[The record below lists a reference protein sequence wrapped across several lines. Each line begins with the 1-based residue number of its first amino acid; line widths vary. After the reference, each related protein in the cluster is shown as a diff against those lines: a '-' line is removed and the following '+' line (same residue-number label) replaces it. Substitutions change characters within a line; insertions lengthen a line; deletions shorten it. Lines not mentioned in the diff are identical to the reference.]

1 MTTNLIMHMI
11 RVKVLYEHGLILC
24 FMSSSVIVEKGEVF
38 VMDGFHPLGWTSTR
52 IHIQQIFL
60 LLVKETNKFTNV
72 KNKCS
77 LGFLI
82 VK

>member
-38 VMDGFHPLGWTSTR
+38 VMDGFHPLG
-52 IHIQQIFL
+52 
-60 LLVKETNKFTNV
+60 
-72 KNKCS
+72 
-77 LGFLI
+77 
-82 VK
+82 